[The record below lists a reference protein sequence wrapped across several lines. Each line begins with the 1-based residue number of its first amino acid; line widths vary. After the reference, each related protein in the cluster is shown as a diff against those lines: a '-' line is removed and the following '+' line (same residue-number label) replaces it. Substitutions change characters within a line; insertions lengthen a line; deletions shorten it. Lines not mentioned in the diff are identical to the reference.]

1 MFPFRW
7 MTISLPLNLGFLMR
21 AQILN
26 WTTQNISTLVEMVSF
41 NLDMMTRSALS
52 GYQKVKCVES
62 FNSLV
67 RVRLYWYESDIASR
81 WVHRESNLMFTLSSD
96 KDQRKKFA
104 HAFAFAQCERT
115 LNLMVVGRSRFI
127 VQKKVEVARTHRSIT
142 FLFIRVRS
150 H

>member
-1 MFPFRW
+1 

-96 KDQRKKFA
+96 QLKENNSRLLSPSVNQRL
-104 HAFAFAQCERT
+104 Q
-115 LNLMVVGRSRFI
+115 L
-127 VQKKVEVARTHRSIT
+127 
-142 FLFIRVRS
+142 
-150 H
+150 